1 MHEPFMQ
8 RSGSSLEWNIPWFP
22 LSKLNTGREQ
32 RSVTIPGS
40 PSPGAETQLLAG
52 DLTSMCVTPM
62 SYARLVSHP
71 FYEDRNTSTPKCG
84 RTL

>member
-8 RSGSSLEWNIPWFP
+8 RSGSSLEWNIRWFP

-32 RSVTIPGS
+32 RPVTIPGS
-40 PSPGAETQLLAG
+40 PSPGAEAEP
-52 DLTSMCVTPM
+52 CVTPM
-62 SYARLVSHP
+62 AYARPVSHP
-71 FYEDRNTSTPKCG
+71 FYADWNTSTPKCG